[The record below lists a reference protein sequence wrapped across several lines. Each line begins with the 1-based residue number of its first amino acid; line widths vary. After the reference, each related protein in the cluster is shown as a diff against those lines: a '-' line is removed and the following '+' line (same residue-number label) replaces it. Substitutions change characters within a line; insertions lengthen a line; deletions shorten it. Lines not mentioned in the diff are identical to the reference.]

1 MCVLTIKNEEDI
13 SCPRMTVKSM
23 GQQKDTEGS
32 NVTCFP
38 IGYLYNSL
46 IYLNPLAPV
55 DIEQDRNRID
65 GKCSN

>member
-1 MCVLTIKNEEDI
+1 MGKICH
-13 SCPRMTVKSM
+13 SMTVKSR
-23 GQQKDTEGS
+23 GQNHMEGS

-38 IGYLYNSL
+38 LGYLYNSL